1 MHRVAV
7 PVAVTVDIPVPAVY
21 VCVRV
26 CCLRGPPQD
35 AKEPNLLKEIS
46 FSTLDVLEDFIDDFK
61 DELTKQ
67 DVDLLVPV
75 FNNLASSSPPF
86 TLN

>member
-1 MHRVAV
+1 MYVSAS
-7 PVAVTVDIPVPAVY
+7 VAVTLY
-21 VCVRV
+21 VSFF